1 MIRKVKSVKLKK
13 YFVEDGILPR
23 QDVWFVREFL
33 FMIKKYVRVVDL
45 GIRYDSIS
53 IGLLLYNV
61 QNINWRVNYKLC
73 SNLFI

>member
-13 YFVEDGILPR
+13 SFVEDGILPR
-23 QDVWFVREFL
+23 QDVWFVKEFL
-33 FMIKKYVRVVDL
+33 FMFKKYVRVVDL

-61 QNINWRVNYKLC
+61 QNINWLANYKLC
-73 SNLFI
+73 SNLFM

>member
-13 YFVEDGILPR
+13 CFVEDGILPR
-23 QDVWFVREFL
+23 QDVWFVKDFL
-33 FMIKKYVRVVDL
+33 FIIKKYVRVVDL

-61 QNINWRVNYKLC
+61 QNINWLANYKLC
-73 SNLFI
+73 SNLFM